1 MLPVV
6 LSRWWNR
13 FGTNVACCLSVS
25 Q

>member
-1 MLPVV
+1 MLLVV
-6 LSRWWNR
+6 LFRWWNR